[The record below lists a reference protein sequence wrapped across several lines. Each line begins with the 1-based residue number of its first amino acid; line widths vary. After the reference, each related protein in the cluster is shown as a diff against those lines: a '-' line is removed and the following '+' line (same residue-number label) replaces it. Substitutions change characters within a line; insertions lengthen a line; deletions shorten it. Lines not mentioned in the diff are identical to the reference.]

1 MVALL
6 LSALMLADAPAAS
19 APAVPMVGGW
29 SAVAQPAQ
37 DHEARGAALALV
49 AELPVRH
56 ARLRRIIV
64 AQRQV
69 VAGTNVRLTV
79 RLAHGGCWSAT
90 VWHKL
95 DGSYA
100 VADTARAS
108 CRPG

>member
-29 SAVAQPAQ
+29 SAVAQPAH
-37 DHEARGAALALV
+37 DHEARGAAAVLV
-49 AELPVRH
+49 AQLPVRH
-56 ARLRRIIV
+56 ARLRRIIT

-69 VAGTNVRLTV
+69 VAGTNTRLTV